1 MGAGRAGAW
10 ANHPKEHNARRART
24 LVQEQQFSRASQAL
38 TSAGLAKADKDTI
51 KLMRKKHPN
60 QERPQLTEGPAVLSA
75 SEVFQA
81 VKHFKAGSAPGPSGL
96 RAEHLKEAVGRS
108 QGNGLACL
116 ASLTGVLNKMSAGLM
131 PEEVA
136 PYYCGANLFAAL
148 KKQGGI
154 RPVAVGEVLRR
165 LCSKA
170 LATKVAPTL
179 LLTFHH
185 SSLGWGSGVAVRR

>member
-1 MGAGRAGAW
+1 MLWAEAKGAIKPQGRRRGRAGRG
-10 ANHPKEHNARRART
+10 PGQTTLQEHNARRART

-38 TSAGLAKADKDTI
+38 TSAGMAKADKDTI
-51 KLMRKKHPN
+51 KLMRKKHPD
-60 QERPQLTEGPAVLSA
+60 QEPPQLSEGDPEKGPAVLTA

-108 QGNGLACL
+108 QGSGLACL

-136 PYYCGANLFAAL
+136 PYFCGANLFATL

-154 RPVAVGEVLRR
+154 RPVAVG
-165 LCSKA
+165 
-170 LATKVAPTL
+170 
-179 LLTFHH
+179 
-185 SSLGWGSGVAVRR
+185 